1 MTLHDLSQVRAA
13 VGCWLVGRVLLVR
26 PGLPLHGGLAAE
38 GGGRQDEANTAG
50 QMEQSIII

>member
-1 MTLHDLSQVRAA
+1 MTFPQVRAA
-13 VGCWLVGRVLLVR
+13 VGRWVVGRILVVR

-50 QMEQSIII
+50 QMEPVNYRW